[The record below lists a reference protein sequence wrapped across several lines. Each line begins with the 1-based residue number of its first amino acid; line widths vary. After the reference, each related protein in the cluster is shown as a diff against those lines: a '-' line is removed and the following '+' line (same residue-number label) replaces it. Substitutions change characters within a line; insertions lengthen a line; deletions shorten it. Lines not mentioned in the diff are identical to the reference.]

1 MKTFK
6 LSEVA
11 RIYSGGTPSTKI
23 SSYYENGNIAW
34 ITPKDLSGYRHKY
47 ISSGQRNITEE
58 GYRKSAAILLPK
70 GSVLFSS
77 RAPIGY
83 VAIAENEL
91 CTNQGFKS
99 FVCDEKYITSDYLYY
114 FLLCN
119 KEKIAAKANGSTFKE
134 ISLKAISD
142 FEIELPTIE
151 QQKEI
156 VAKVTML
163 DEKYDF
169 NCKLLKQLYEIIDC
183 VYCNCFEEAEYTYAE
198 VELGDI
204 VDIVTGGT
212 PSTKNEQYWTNGI
225 YEWFTP
231 SDITSLDNIYIG
243 RTSKKISVTG
253 LANSGAKLIPANS
266 VIMTSRATIAE
277 VGINEKEVT
286 TNQGI
291 LSLIPNTDYISSIQL
306 YFWIK
311 HNADMIKSIANGST
325 FKELYK
331 KDLGKLRIV
340 LSQEKR
346 ELFETKIQHT
356 LNYYRSIVAENEII
370 KDLRLKLLENM
381 FG

>member
-119 KEKIAAKANGSTFKE
+119 KEKIAGTRR
-134 ISLKAISD
+134 
-142 FEIELPTIE
+142 
-151 QQKEI
+151 
-156 VAKVTML
+156 
-163 DEKYDF
+163 
-169 NCKLLKQLYEIIDC
+169 
-183 VYCNCFEEAEYTYAE
+183 AE
-198 VELGDI
+198 
-204 VDIVTGGT
+204 
-212 PSTKNEQYWTNGI
+212 
-225 YEWFTP
+225 
-231 SDITSLDNIYIG
+231 
-243 RTSKKISVTG
+243 
-253 LANSGAKLIPANS
+253 
-266 VIMTSRATIAE
+266 
-277 VGINEKEVT
+277 
-286 TNQGI
+286 
-291 LSLIPNTDYISSIQL
+291 IQL
-306 YFWIK
+306 
-311 HNADMIKSIANGST
+311 S
-325 FKELYK
+325 
-331 KDLGKLRIV
+331 
-340 LSQEKR
+340 
-346 ELFETKIQHT
+346 
-356 LNYYRSIVAENEII
+356 
-370 KDLRLKLLENM
+370 
-381 FG
+381 

>member
-1 MKTFK
+1 MKTYK

-83 VAIAENEL
+83 VAVAENEL

-151 QQKEI
+151 QQKEK

-183 VYCNCFEEAEYTYAE
+183 VYCDCFEEVEYTYAE

-212 PSTKNEQYWTNGI
+212 PSTKNEQYWSNGI

-231 SDITSLDNIYIG
+231 SDITSLNDIYIG
-243 RTSKKISVTG
+243 STSKKISVTG

-266 VIMTSRATIAE
+266 VIMTSRATLAE

-325 FKELYK
+325 FKEVYK

-340 LSQEKR
+340 LSKEKR
-346 ELFETKIQHT
+346 EVFEAKIQHI
-356 LNYYRSIVAENEII
+356 LNYYRSIVTENEII

>member
-1 MKTFK
+1 MKTYK

-99 FVCDEKYITSDYLYY
+99 FVCDEKYITTDYLYY

-151 QQKEI
+151 QQKEK

-169 NCKLLKQLYEIIDC
+169 NFKLLKQLYEIIDC
-183 VYCNCFEEAEYTYAE
+183 VYCDCFEEAEYTYAE

-212 PSTKNEQYWTNGI
+212 PSTKNEQYWANGI

-231 SDITSLDNIYIG
+231 SDITSLNDIYIG
-243 RTSKKISVTG
+243 STSKKISVTG

-266 VIMTSRATIAE
+266 VIMTSRATLAE

-325 FKELYK
+325 FKEVYK

-340 LSQEKR
+340 LSKEKR
-346 ELFETKIQHT
+346 EVFEAKIQHI
-356 LNYYRSIVAENEII
+356 LNYYRSIVTENEII